1 MLGMSFRFSIVSG
14 LFALLLVVTAAPGK
28 PQAAQT
34 AESFIDAIG
43 VNTHFG
49 NAAFTQNAYANKQI
63 GAKLAALGVRHIRDH
78 SYNDIGVQ
86 RVDALFKQYGIR
98 ATLVLGETT
107 RSPADI
113 VKLLKAHPAYEAVE
127 GLNEPDFTPRT
138 YKSFADNRATNDY
151 AATRAFQDELHAALK
166 ADPKTKDIPV
176 LSPALGRSN
185 RSQFLMPIQFD
196 VAAMHR
202 YAWEGKAAME
212 PGFLLDDAIADMKQL
227 RGDKP
232 LWATESGYYNEPAAH
247 PRAVPEDVAGVYMP
261 RLVGEF
267 FWRGVAR
274 TYIYELADQGTDKSA
289 REQNF
294 GLLRHDMTE
303 KPAYVALRNLIAL
316 LREPKAPKSAAPFT
330 PEALDFELAPP
341 ADAKLQPLGQNV
353 LRKRDGTYV
362 VLLWQQVSV
371 YDAAKKEKLENPPIK
386 QTVELAQSFNVKL
399 YLPNEST
406 TPTKTYEAVK
416 TFELAVP
423 DRVIAIELTRSK

>member
-1 MLGMSFRFSIVSG
+1 MRVLTVAL
-14 LFALLLVVTAAPGK
+14 LFAIIVFHAPASAK
-28 PQAAQT
+28 PQAAQS
-34 AESFIDAIG
+34 AEAFIDAIG

-49 NAAFTQNAYANKQI
+49 NAAFPQNAYANKQI
-63 GAKLAALGVRHIRDH
+63 GAKLAALGIRHIRDH
-78 SYNDIGVQ
+78 SYNDVGVQ

-113 VKLLKAHPAYEAVE
+113 LKLLKAHPAYEAVE

-138 YKSFADNRATNDY
+138 YKSFSDDRAKNDY
-151 AATRAFQDELHAALK
+151 AAARAFQDELYAAMK

-176 LSPALGRSN
+176 LSPAMGRSN
-185 RSQFLMPIQFD
+185 RSQFLLPIQFD
-196 VAAMHR
+196 IAAMHR

-212 PGFLLDDAIADMKQL
+212 PGFLLDDAISDMKQL

-303 KPAYVALRNLIAL
+303 KPAYAALRNVIAL
-316 LREPKAPKSAAPFT
+316 LKEPKALKGAAPFA
-330 PEALDFELAPP
+330 PVPLDFVLAPP
-341 ADAKLQPLGQNV
+341 ADVKLQPLGQNV
-353 LRKRDGTYV
+353 LQKRDGTYV
-362 VLLWQQVSV
+362 VLLWQQVSI
-371 YDAAKKEKLENPPIK
+371 YDAARKEKLKNPAIK
-386 QTVELAQSFNVKL
+386 HTFELSEPFNVKL

-406 TPTKTYEAVK
+406 TPTKTYETVK
-416 TFELAVP
+416 TFDFEVL
-423 DRVIAIELTRSK
+423 DRVIAIELTRLNGK